1 MEMKGYK
8 KERTLI
14 TWFSVRDLC
23 RFPTK
28 GKEQCEGTNYFGI
41 CKHFNFSTPLPFIV
55 MNAKYAPKV

>member
-1 MEMKGYK
+1 MEMRGYK

-14 TWFSVRDLC
+14 NGFSVRDLC

-41 CKHFNFSTPLPFIV
+41 CKHFNYSALFPFIV
-55 MNAKYAPKV
+55 INAKNEPKV